1 MGTLLI
7 IFHEK
12 IAHIMPYLIGGLTI
26 IISLGF
32 IKDAVQMEEVKKS
45 ETKRLASGIVML
57 IVGAIIIIK
66 QENSINFIA
75 IVWGLFGL
83 IRGID
88 ELGEAFYN
96 IHNGKRYIV
105 ELIHAIIEIS
115 LAILLIYNPFEKISE
130 HIIILGIEYVIIS
143 LQLVINPQMVQ
154 KKRRSLRRKKAN
166 VI

>member
-1 MGTLLI
+1 
-7 IFHEK
+7 
-12 IAHIMPYLIGGLTI
+12 MPYLIGGLTI

-96 IHNGKRYIV
+96 GKRYIV